1 MLNKEIFVCEAP
13 YNIYIPLLKAVYN
26 YRNNIKTIIILT
38 DDICDNK
45 ELAQRVSLLKFIDK
59 VIYIEY
65 KKEFR
70 NPKSVFIKKVKLV
83 FYKKKLL
90 AVFDKKYNIYQ
101 KYYRILKNSRINLFW
116 GYHPLSRYLMIK
128 HDNLKFI
135 EEGNGVYYVNR
146 KHRLLK
152 SVIRKIIGLPDIN
165 GTGKNV
171 KEVEVSYPDKLIKEL
186 QKKAVFLNIEK
197 LERNLTT
204 QEKHEILSLYFND
217 EYKFEESYLKENN
230 LAIIITQPFSEDGDL
245 TENAKI
251 KIYGKV
257 IENLSL
263 KHYKILIK
271 AHPRE
276 KTDYAKIF
284 DNKNVIILPKSFPLE
299 LINLFDNKVN
309 LGITI
314 SSTALKNLNCV
325 EKKIYLKK
333 FLEET
338 NYV

>member
-1 MLNKEIFVCEAP
+1 MLNKEVFVCEAP

-38 DDICDNK
+38 DDVCDNK
-45 ELAQRVSLLKFIDK
+45 KLAEKVRRLKFIDK

-70 NPKSVFIKKVKLV
+70 NTKSKFIKKLSLL

-90 AVFDKKYNIYQ
+90 MVFDGKYNFYL
-101 KYYRILKNSRINLFW
+101 KYYKILNKSRINLFW

-128 HDNLKFI
+128 HNNLKFI

-152 SVIRKIIGLPDIN
+152 SIVRKIIGLPDIN
-165 GTGKNV
+165 GTDKNV

-186 QKKAVFLNIEK
+186 QKKAVVLNIK
-197 LERNLTT
+197 SLEENLTT

-217 EYKFEESYLKENN
+217 EYKFEERYLYQDN

-245 TENAKI
+245 TEDAKI
-251 KIYGKV
+251 KIYKNV
-257 IENLSL
+257 IEKLSL
-263 KHYKILIK
+263 GHYKVLIK

-276 KTDYAKIF
+276 KTNYAKIF
-284 DNKNVIILPKSFPLE
+284 NNKNVIILPKEFPLE
-299 LINLFDNKVN
+299 LINLLGNKVK
-309 LGITI
+309 LGITV

-325 EKKIYLKK
+325 EKKIFLKN

>member
-1 MLNKEIFVCEAP
+1 MLNKEVFVCEAP

-26 YRNNIKTIIILT
+26 YRNNIKTIIIFT

-45 ELAQRVSLLKFIDK
+45 KLAEKVSLLKFVDK

-65 KKEFR
+65 RKEFV
-70 NPKSVFIKKVKLV
+70 NSKSKLLKKLSLL

-90 AVFDKKYNIYQ
+90 TVFDKKYNFYL
-101 KYYRILKNSRINLFW
+101 KYYKFLKDSRINLFW

-135 EEGNGVYYVNR
+135 EEGNGVYYINR

-165 GTGKNV
+165 GTDKNV

-186 QKKAVFLNIEK
+186 QKKAVILDIER
-197 LERNLTT
+197 LEANLTIH
-204 QEKHEILSLYFND
+204 EKHEILSLYFDD
-217 EYKFEESYLKENN
+217 EYKFEESYLYQDN
-230 LAIIITQPFSEDGDL
+230 LAIVITQPFSEDGDM
-245 TENAKI
+245 TEDAKI
-251 KIYGKV
+251 KIYEKV
-257 IENLSL
+257 IENLFL

-284 DNKNVIILPKSFPLE
+284 DDKNLIILPKEFPLE
-299 LINLFDNKVN
+299 LINLFDNKVK
-309 LGITI
+309 LGITV

>member
-1 MLNKEIFVCEAP
+1 MLNKEVFVCEAS

-26 YRNNIKTIIILT
+26 YRNNVKTIIILS
-38 DDICDNK
+38 DDVCDNK
-45 ELAQRVSLLKFIDK
+45 KLAEKVSLLKFIDK

-65 KKEFR
+65 KKEFS
-70 NPKSVFIKKVKLV
+70 NTKSKFIKKLSLL

-90 AVFDKKYNIYQ
+90 TIFDGKYNFYL
-101 KYYRILKNSRINLFW
+101 KYYKILNNSRINLFW
-116 GYHPLSRYLMIK
+116 GYHPLMIK
-128 HDNLKFI
+128 HNNLKFI

-146 KHRLLK
+146 RHRLLK
-152 SVIRKIIGLPDIN
+152 SIVRKIVGLPDIN
-165 GTGKNV
+165 GTDENV

-186 QKKAVFLNIEK
+186 QKKAAVLNIK
-197 LERNLTT
+197 SLEENLTI

-217 EYKFEESYLKENN
+217 EYKFKKRFLYQDN

-245 TENAKI
+245 TEDAKI
-251 KIYGKV
+251 KIYKNV
-257 IENLSL
+257 MEKLSL
-263 KHYKILIK
+263 GHYKVLIK

-276 KTDYAKIF
+276 KTNYAKIF
-284 DNKNVIILPKSFPLE
+284 NNKNVIILPKEFPLE
-299 LINLFDNKVN
+299 LINLLGNKVK
-309 LGITI
+309 LGITV

-325 EKKIYLKK
+325 EKKIFLKK